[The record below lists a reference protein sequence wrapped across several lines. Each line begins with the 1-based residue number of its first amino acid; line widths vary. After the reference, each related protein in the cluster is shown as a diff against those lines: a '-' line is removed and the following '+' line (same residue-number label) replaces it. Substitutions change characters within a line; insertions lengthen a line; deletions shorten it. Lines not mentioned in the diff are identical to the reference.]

1 MRKGG
6 RVAAFS
12 DADLEKILSR
22 PGYAVEMEFSASL
35 NLSPEIKGET
45 KKRNG
50 KYNAVKKEVDGIV
63 FHSTGEANRYS
74 ELNYQASLGIISH
87 EKDWLQVP
95 YTLRQAFEDE
105 NGYKQRAI
113 TYIADFVYVCAG
125 IVVVEDFKGFR
136 TKDFDKKLSMF
147 NNKYKGSNLFLWVN
161 RDKEAVFT
169 PSIHIP
175 EKQSYLYQYVNTT
188 SYQFN
193 QEVQR

>member
-1 MRKGG
+1 MRRGG

-35 NLSPEIKGET
+35 NLSPEINGET

-50 KYNAVKKEVDGIV
+50 KYNAVKKEVDNIL
-63 FHSTGEANRYS
+63 FHSTGEAERYS
-74 ELNYQASLGIISH
+74 ELKYQASLGIITH
-87 EKDWLQVP
+87 EKEWLQVP
-95 YTLRQAFEDE
+95 YTLRQAFTDE
-105 NGYKQRAI
+105 NGYRQRAV

-136 TKDFDKKLSMF
+136 TKEFDKKLSLF
-147 NNKYKGSNLFLWVN
+147 NKKYKGLNLFLWVN
-161 RDKEAVFT
+161 SDKNSIFT

-175 EKQSYLYQYVNTT
+175 KKQSYLYQYVNTEN
-188 SYQFN
+188 YQSD
-193 QEVQR
+193 QVLQR

>member
-1 MRKGG
+1 VRKGG

-63 FHSTGEANRYS
+63 FASTGEANRYC
-74 ELNYQASLGIISH
+74 ELKYQASLGIITH

-113 TYIADFVYVCAG
+113 TYIADFVYVCSG

-136 TKDFDKKLSMF
+136 TKEFDKKLSMF

-161 RDKEAVFT
+161 SDKKAVFT

-175 EKQSYLYQYVNTT
+175 EKQSYLHQYVNTT

-193 QEVQR
+193 QEVQ